1 MYSHLNLEVLASQSL
16 LKMRRL
22 YADNRR
28 QVQTDVIYKRDI
40 KQEFPTL
47 HGGVL
52 TP

>member
-1 MYSHLNLEVLASQSL
+1 MNSRLNLEVSASQGL

-22 YADNRR
+22 YADNSR

-40 KQEFPTL
+40 KQEFPAL
-47 HGGVL
+47 RGGVL